1 VRTLDELRTRY
12 GRYSDGELQSL
23 LAMAATS
30 LTPEARQ
37 VLGEEAARR
46 GLAAPLVASS
56 SSAVRAP
63 IGIGDVWHYPK
74 ASLWSRF
81 VAYLIDI
88 VIGIIMPVVAGIIGF
103 ASSRGRFSIV
113 NGVLLIASVVWAIY
127 YNFTKDGQNEG
138 RSIGKRA
145 MGLMVVN
152 IKTNR
157 PCSIGESSL
166 RALMLGVL
174 NAVPVVGSLIEP
186 LIVLVQEDGRRVGD
200 MVAGTQVIDATLYN
214 PEAHRI
220 VL

>member
-1 VRTLDELRTRY
+1 VNTVDELRARY

-23 LAMAATS
+23 LVAEAAA

-37 VLGEEAARR
+37 ALGEVAARR
-46 GLAAPLVASS
+46 GLAAPTLVAS
-56 SSAVRAP
+56 APPVRP
-63 IGIGDVWHYPK
+63 PTIPGGLWHYPK
-74 ASLWSRF
+74 ASLGSRF

-88 VIGIIMPVVAGIIGF
+88 VIGILMPVVAGIIGF
-103 ASSRGRFSIV
+103 ASSRGGFSIV
-113 NGVLLIASVVWAIY
+113 NGVLLIASIVWAIY

-152 IKTNR
+152 IKTNK

-174 NAVPVVGSLIEP
+174 NAIPAVGSLIEP

-200 MVAGTQVIDATLYN
+200 MVAGTQVIDAKLYN
-214 PEAHRI
+214 PNAPI
-220 VL
+220 L